1 MDNIILQVG
10 ALFLGSM
17 LMLFAITYVAV
28 PTAMSATFQM
38 ANQSAAAFGVNMDD
52 FEVQSVEA
60 GMSNFALMG
69 VAVPIIGLAMILQ
82 HLIREKQKEEREM
95 MYHETD
101 NPFNTGPRGDTP
113 PFVGSYP

>member
-28 PTAMSATFQM
+28 PTAMGATFQM
-38 ANQSAAAFGVNMDD
+38 ANQTAAAFGVNLVD
-52 FEVQSVEA
+52 FEVQTVNE
-60 GMSNFALMG
+60 GMGNFALMG

-82 HLIREKQKEEREM
+82 HLIRQKQREEREM

-101 NPFNTGPRGDTP
+101 NPFNTGSSGDTP
-113 PFVGSYP
+113 PFMGSVP

>member
-1 MDNIILQVG
+1 MDNIILAVG

-28 PTAMSATFQM
+28 PTAMYPMFQM
-38 ANQSAAAFGVNMDD
+38 ANRTAATFGVNMDD

-60 GMSNFALMG
+60 GMSNFVLMG

-82 HLIREKQKEEREM
+82 HLIRQQQKEEREM

-101 NPFNTGPRGDTP
+101 NPFVSGGPMPVND
-113 PFVGSYP
+113 S

>member
-17 LMLFAITYVAV
+17 LMLFAIAYVAV
-28 PTAMSATFQM
+28 PTAMYPMFRM
-38 ANQSAAAFGVNMDD
+38 ANQTASVFGVNMDD

-60 GMSNFALMG
+60 GMNNFILMG

-82 HLIREKQKEEREM
+82 HLIRAKQREEREM

-101 NPFNTGPRGDTP
+101 NPFTS
-113 PFVGSYP
+113 GSPMPVNDS